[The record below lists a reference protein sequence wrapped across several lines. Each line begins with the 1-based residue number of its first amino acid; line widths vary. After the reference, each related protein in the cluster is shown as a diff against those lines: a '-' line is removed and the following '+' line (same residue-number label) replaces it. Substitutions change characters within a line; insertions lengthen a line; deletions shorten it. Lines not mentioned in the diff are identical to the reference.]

1 MAPRDFLSTLGR
13 ALNTRRTGEAD
24 IWTNYQVVQPLDPR
38 GLTVVKSE
46 CNDQE
51 IVVGNNSGLTFAPG
65 ASVMI
70 GTATNRPGKAIIA
83 GAPPG
88 RMGASRVPQDYASRT
103 YGSAPVVPSACPV
116 SRTARSYLGIWNDS
130 ANDTLYAYRYT
141 DGDYQETLASYDY
154 SGDGISPLP
163 ADPGFQ
169 RIHDDGDVVTFF
181 WRDSPS
187 KDLKIA
193 TWDVA
198 ANTLAV
204 LDVVHPT
211 AFINWSCPPI
221 WNGAG
226 FLYFFYEMGFFSPRT
241 VQMYKV
247 AVGASGT
254 WTELTSRVGSTAVSS
269 ASGVAIGAN
278 MMGVSATEF
287 QAASLNYAESPEEVC
302 VMVFNGTGWTDGLG
316 RSVLAGT
323 TEDPG
328 NGFDGYAL
336 TGGGSIRITY
346 TLPGFEPKIGIMPA
360 PPGTP
365 ETSLLPADWTVGFLY
380 GLNLSPAGTE
390 FCAFLGTSGIEVDK
404 IVRLGLAD
412 DFALTGCSPPQI
424 TVEPGPEGEVPAYML
439 CRDN

>member
-1 MAPRDFLSTLGR
+1 MPPRDFLSLLGR
-13 ALNTRRTGEAD
+13 SADTRRFREAD
-24 IWTNYQVVQPLDPR
+24 IWTNYQVVRPLDPR

-88 RMGASRVPQDYASRT
+88 RRGTSLVPQEYASRT
-103 YGSAPVVPSACPV
+103 YGTAPIPAPTCPV
-116 SRTARSYLGIWNDS
+116 SRTGRSYLGIWNDS
-130 ANDTLYAYRYT
+130 SIDTLYAYRYA
-141 DGDYQETLASYDY
+141 DGEYQETLAIYDY

-163 ADPGFQ
+163 SDPVFQ
-169 RIHDDGDVVTFF
+169 RIHDDGDTVCFF

-193 TWDVA
+193 TWDVS

-204 LDVVHPT
+204 LDCIHPT
-211 AFINWSCPPI
+211 EYINWGSSPV

-241 VQMYKV
+241 VQMYRV

-254 WTELTSRVGSTAVSS
+254 WTELTSRVGTTTVSD
-269 ASGVAIGAN
+269 ASGVAIGSN
-278 MMGVSATEF
+278 LMGSSATEF
-287 QAASLNYAESPEEVC
+287 QVASLNYAESPEEVC
-302 VMVFNGTGWTDGLG
+302 IMHFDGSGWDDGLG
-316 RSVLAGT
+316 RSALAGAT
-323 TEDPG
+323 LDPG
-328 NGFDGYAL
+328 NGFDCYAIS
-336 TGGGSIRITY
+336 GGRSIRITY
-346 TLPGFEPKIGIMPA
+346 TMPGFVHKVGIVPA

-365 ETSLLPADWTVGFLY
+365 ETSLLPADWTIGYLS
-380 GLNLSPAGTE
+380 GLALSPSGTE
-390 FCAFLGTSGIEVDK
+390 FVTFLGTSGGDVDK
-404 IVRLGLAD
+404 IVRLGIAD
-412 DFALTGCSPPQI
+412 DFDVAGCAPPQI
-424 TVEPGPEGEVPAYML
+424 TVEPGPEGEVPSYML
-439 CRDN
+439 CRD